1 MFSIIWMIILG
12 YIIFKVVRQKREDN
26 GGTNRTAGGAPT
38 GNAPAGNPPVHTGQR
53 FNKQAQQPQRQVQQR
68 QTQQQSQQQSQQSQ
82 ASQQGST
89 MAYLEEK
96 AKQDEIEHARE
107 KQEEA
112 RRLHQNYGGLRAA
125 ERLYEG
131 DSVPNGKRCVVC
143 AYCGAENLLPMVAR
157 EKYSCYFCREPL
169 R

>member
-1 MFSIIWMIILG
+1 MFSVIWMIIVG
-12 YIIFKVVRQKREDN
+12 YVVFKAIRRKREEND
-26 GGTNRTAGGAPT
+26 GGNRTAGGAPA
-38 GNAPAGNPPVHTGQR
+38 NSAPTGNPPVHAGQR
-53 FNKQAQQPQRQVQQR
+53 FSKQAQQPQRQVQQR
-68 QTQQQSQQQSQQSQ
+68 QTQQQQPQ
-82 ASQQGST
+82 ASQQSST

-143 AYCGAENLLPMVAR
+143 AYCGAENLLPMAAR
-157 EKYSCYFCREPL
+157 EKYSCYFCREPI

>member
-1 MFSIIWMIILG
+1 MFSMIWMILVG
-12 YIIFKVVRQKREDN
+12 YFIFRVIRRKKEENDGVKK
-26 GGTNRTAGGAPT
+26 TAGGAPT
-38 GNAPAGNPPVHTGQR
+38 NGAPNGNPPVHAGQR
-53 FNKQAQQPQRQVQQR
+53 LNKQAQQPKR
-68 QTQQQSQQQSQQSQ
+68 QTQQQSQQSQ

>member
-1 MFSIIWMIILG
+1 MFSVIWMIILG
-12 YIIFKVVRQKREDN
+12 YIIFKVVRQKREEN
-26 GGTNRTAGGAPT
+26 GGVNRTDGGAST
-38 GNAPAGNPPVHTGQR
+38 GNTSHGNPPVHGGQR
-53 FNKQAQQPQRQVQQR
+53 FSKQVQQPQRQVQQR
-68 QTQQQSQQQSQQSQ
+68 QTQPQQPQQSQ
-82 ASQQGST
+82 ASQQSST

-131 DSVPNGKRCVVC
+131 DS
-143 AYCGAENLLPMVAR
+143 LSLIHI
-157 EKYSCYFCREPL
+157 
-169 R
+169 

>member
-1 MFSIIWMIILG
+1 MFSVIWMIILG
-12 YIIFKVVRQKREDN
+12 YIIFKVLRQKREENDSRS
-26 GGTNRTAGGAPT
+26 GTAGGAPT
-38 GNAPAGNPPVHTGQR
+38 GSAPHGIPPMHAGQR
-53 FNKQAQQPQRQVQQR
+53 LGKQVQQPQRQ
-68 QTQQQSQQQSQQSQ
+68 TQQATQRPQQPQ

-96 AKQDEIEHARE
+96 AKQDEIEHARD

>member
-1 MFSIIWMIILG
+1 MFSIIWMIIVG
-12 YIIFKVVRQKREDN
+12 YVIFKVIRRKREEN
-26 GGTNRTAGGAPT
+26 GGVNRTAGGAPT
-38 GNAPAGNPPVHTGQR
+38 GNAPTGNPPVYAGQQ
-53 FNKQAQQPQRQVQQR
+53 FGKQAQQPQRQEPQR
-68 QTQQQSQQQSQQSQ
+68 QTQQTSQRQQQSQ
-82 ASQQGST
+82 ASPQSST
-89 MAYLEEK
+89 MAYLEKK
-96 AKQDEIEHARE
+96 AKQDEIEHAKE

-143 AYCGAENLLPMVAR
+143 AYCGAENMIPVVSR

>member
-12 YIIFKVVRQKREDN
+12 YIIFKVVRQKREEN
-26 GGTNRTAGGAPT
+26 GGSNRTAGGAPT
-38 GNAPAGNPPVHTGQR
+38 NSAPNGNPPVHAGQR
-53 FNKQAQQPQRQVQQR
+53 LGKQVQQPQRAPQR
-68 QTQQQSQQQSQQSQ
+68 QTQQMSQRQLQQPQ

-96 AKQDEIEHARE
+96 AKQDEIEHAKE
-107 KQEEA
+107 KQEET

-143 AYCGAENLLPMVAR
+143 AYCGADNLLPMVAR

>member
-1 MFSIIWMIILG
+1 MFEIIWMIIVG
-12 YIIFKVVRQKREDN
+12 YVIFKVVRRKREEN
-26 GGTNRTAGGAPT
+26 GGVNRTAGEAPT
-38 GNAPAGNPPVHTGQR
+38 GNAPHGNPPVHAGQR
-53 FNKQAQQPQRQVQQR
+53 FGKQAQQPQRQVQQK
-68 QTQQQSQQQSQQSQ
+68 QTQQPQQAQ

-143 AYCGAENLLPMVAR
+143 AYCGAENLLPMVTR
-157 EKYSCYFCREPL
+157 ENYSCYFCREPL

>member
-1 MFSIIWMIILG
+1 MFSVIWMIILG
-12 YIIFKVVRQKREDN
+12 YIIFKVVRQKREENDSRS
-26 GGTNRTAGGAPT
+26 GTAGGAPT
-38 GNAPAGNPPVHTGQR
+38 GSAPHGIPPMHAGQR
-53 FNKQAQQPQRQVQQR
+53 LGKQVQQPQRQ
-68 QTQQQSQQQSQQSQ
+68 TQQATQRPQQPQ

-112 RRLHQNYGGLRAA
+112 KRLHQNYGGLRAA

-131 DSVPNGKRCVVC
+131 DSVPGGKRCVVC